1 MIKCNF
7 YFFSN
12 RDSFLREMC
21 VLFNLLYFK
30 YYQNQ
35 GFFLNLLMHL
45 LMQELFGL
53 KVRGNLSCID
63 IQFFLE
69 EWDATAGLNSW

>member
-53 KVRGNLSCID
+53 KVRGNLSCRMPRQD
-63 IQFFLE
+63 WTPDNLAHRF
-69 EWDATAGLNSW
+69 